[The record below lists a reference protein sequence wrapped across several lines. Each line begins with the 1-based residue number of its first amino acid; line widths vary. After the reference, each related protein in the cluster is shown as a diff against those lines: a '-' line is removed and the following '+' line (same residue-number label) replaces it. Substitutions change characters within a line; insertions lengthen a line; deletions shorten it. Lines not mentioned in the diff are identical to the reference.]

1 MSIDTLRE
9 ARKLEAAGFSPEQ
22 AVAIIEI
29 QYRPPSL
36 ILGNL
41 ERAGFERAQALAI
54 LDYYWTV
61 REASLM
67 QHPRWRGLLGG
78 AVVALTVLGAYFIF
92 FMTAWSL
99 GWLHLHQ

>member
-1 MSIDTLRE
+1 MAIDTLRE
-9 ARKLEAAGFSPEQ
+9 ARRLEAVGFTSEQ

-61 REASLM
+61 RDARLM
-67 QHPRWRGLLGG
+67 QHPRWRGVLGG
-78 AVVALTVLGAYFIF
+78 AVVSLTVIGGYFIF
-92 FMTAWSL
+92 FMIAVSL
-99 GWLHLHQ
+99 GWLHFH